1 MSSNSKSLETVLR
14 QEWIRFKAALN
25 GVFVLFRSEKHAR
38 LHLVA
43 FLGVLILGFLCRLT
57 TSEWTAVL
65 LASGLVL
72 ASEALNTA
80 VEKLCDYV
88 QPRHHHEIGKVKDLA
103 AGAVLIASLTA
114 LVVGCLV
121 FIPYL
126 KIWLES

>member
-1 MSSNSKSLETVLR
+1 MSSNFKNLETVLR
-14 QEWIRFKAALN
+14 QEWTRFKAAIN
-25 GVFVLFRSEKHAR
+25 GVFELFRHEKHAV

-43 FLGVLILGFLCRLT
+43 FLVVLVLGFLCSLT
-57 TSEWTAVL
+57 VPEWTAVL
-65 LASGLVL
+65 LAAGLVIV
-72 ASEALNTA
+72 SEALNTA
-80 VEKLCDYV
+80 LEKLCDYV
-88 QPRHHHEIGKVKDLA
+88 QPKHHHDIGRIKDLA